1 MKKTAVYPGTFDP
14 VTLGHLDVIA
24 RGNLLFDDVIVAIAD
39 NTAKTA
45 LFSVSERIA
54 FLEEATRDLP
64 RVRICRMDGLL
75 IHFVREIGA
84 CTILRGLRAVSDFE
98 YEFQMAAM
106 NRKLNAQVE
115 TVFLMASES
124 TTYISSRLVKE
135 VAKMGGDVSP
145 FVPAAV
151 LQALR
156 ARLKPSISIQARKA

>member
-1 MKKTAVYPGTFDP
+1 MKKIAVYPGTFDP

-24 RGNLLFDDVIVAIAD
+24 RGSLLFDEVIVAIAD

-45 LFSVSERIA
+45 LFSVSERME
-54 FLEEATRDLP
+54 FLREATREWP
-64 RVRICRMDGLL
+64 SVRSCKMDGLL
-75 IHFVREIGA
+75 IHFVSEMGA

-106 NRKLNAQVE
+106 NRKLNSQVE

-135 VAKMGGDVSP
+135 IAKMGGNVAP
-145 FVPAAV
+145 FVPPTV
-151 LQALR
+151 WSALGER
-156 ARLKPSISIQARKA
+156 FSSNKPAETA